1 MAPLLCAQTRES
13 LKLLPG
19 LLLLGGWGTPCRSQ
33 RGKYT
38 HRPGPCP
45 VLGEQGGVADP
56 RHTWRLCWMPP
67 TTGQPVWVLDA
78 LPLDRLPT
86 DSAETQ
92 AHTGLSRWCKTS
104 VYSDFFPRCPGPSG
118 CVLLSGHGGAP
129 QHQEVWGEQGTEVTP
144 SGVGRCPST
153 RKEGPLATVM
163 AAGTPEG
170 QGALVC
176 IQGCTW
182 SQVCGARASGH
193 SQLHTAH
200 PPARPTPRGPVT
212 GCPGNSPQP
221 CGGLEWPTT
230 P

>member
-1 MAPLLCAQTRES
+1 
-13 LKLLPG
+13 
-19 LLLLGGWGTPCRSQ
+19 
-33 RGKYT
+33 
-38 HRPGPCP
+38 
-45 VLGEQGGVADP
+45 
-56 RHTWRLCWMPP
+56 MPP

-153 RKEGPLATVM
+153 RKEGPLATVR

-176 IQGCTW
+176 IR
-182 SQVCGARASGH
+182 GARGARYVEPGPQGTHSSTRHILLPGPLLVALSRAVRATHHNHVGVWSG
-193 SQLHTAH
+193 L
-200 PPARPTPRGPVT
+200 PPPEE
-212 GCPGNSPQP
+212 
-221 CGGLEWPTT
+221 L
-230 P
+230 